1 MSKNL
6 EKEYKYL
13 HNGRIDF
20 SKISGTLPLPNLVEI
35 QTKSFAWLLE
45 EGIDEVFR
53 DVYPIAD
60 RNDKLVIE
68 YVGCRLDKPKYDH
81 LECNTRDLT

>member
-6 EKEYKYL
+6 EKNYKYL

-20 SKISGTLPLPNLVEI
+20 SKISGTLPLPYLAEI
-35 QTKSFAWLLE
+35 QTKSFKWLLD

-53 DVYPIAD
+53 DVYPISD
-60 RNDKLVIE
+60 RNDKLIIE
-68 YVGCRLDKPKYDH
+68 YIGSRLDTPKYDY
-81 LECNTRDLT
+81 L